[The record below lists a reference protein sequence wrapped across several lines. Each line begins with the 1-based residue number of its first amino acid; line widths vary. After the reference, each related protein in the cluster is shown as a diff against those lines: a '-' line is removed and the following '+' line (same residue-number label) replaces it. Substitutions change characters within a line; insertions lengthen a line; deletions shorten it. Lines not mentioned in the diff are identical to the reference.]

1 MSGFLEAIRDN
12 LEYVQDYQEVQKNS
26 TTGYTTYDPI
36 NNPNVRPWLFTEE
49 TQKQSDSFT
58 NQILKDI
65 EDIQPKEE
73 NTDIAKIA
81 MVGGAVLIVGLLL
94 FSGAKK

>member
-12 LEYVQDYQEVQKNS
+12 LEYVQDYQEVQKNRTTKYS
-26 TTGYTTYDPI
+26 TYNPF
-36 NNPNVRPWLFTEE
+36 NNQYVI
-49 TQKQSDSFT
+49 QKQSDSFT
-58 NQILKDI
+58 NKILKDI

-73 NTDIAKIA
+73 SIDIAKIA
-81 MVGGAVLIVGLLL
+81 MVGGVVLIVGLLL